1 MPVAARD
8 LDGLSSYSWAFNA
21 YVVTSLVGM
30 VLAGTHCDRHGPRL
44 SLTVGV
50 VVFAAGAALA
60 GLAPTMDLL
69 IAGRAVQGLGGG
81 AAIVAV
87 YVVMARAYDEA
98 LRPRAFTLL
107 SAAWVLPSIVGP
119 FVAGWLSDQV
129 TWRAVFLLVPAF
141 VLPPLIVLGSV
152 LPRLGG
158 GDPDAAGRRGRT
170 RAALVAALGL
180 ALLQDGLLRLGWW
193 GAVEGLVGAAVLV
206 PALRLLLPAGALR
219 LARGL
224 PTTVLMRGLLSGG
237 FFAAEVF
244 VPLALIQER
253 GVSTTQAGLV
263 LTAGAFGWLGGSLV
277 QGRLPGDR
285 DRSATVRIGSLLGLV
300 AVATLPLS
308 LLPGLPAGLA
318 MASWVVG
325 ATGMGLSFPS
335 IAVQTLRL
343 SPPEQQG
350 VNSSALQLADSTL
363 SVVAL
368 GITGAVYGAAAAA
381 GTVTAATFVTL
392 WGIAAAILLAAA
404 WAAGR
409 MRPVG

>member
-1 MPVAARD
+1 
-8 LDGLSSYSWAFNA
+8 
-21 YVVTSLVGM
+21 
-30 VLAGTHCDRHGPRL
+30 
-44 SLTVGV
+44 
-50 VVFAAGAALA
+50 
-60 GLAPTMDLL
+60 
-69 IAGRAVQGLGGG
+69 
-81 AAIVAV
+81 
-87 YVVMARAYDEA
+87 
-98 LRPRAFTLL
+98 
-107 SAAWVLPSIVGP
+107 
-119 FVAGWLSDQV
+119 
-129 TWRAVFLLVPAF
+129 
-141 VLPPLIVLGSV
+141 
-152 LPRLGG
+152 
-158 GDPDAAGRRGRT
+158 
-170 RAALVAALGL
+170 
-180 ALLQDGLLRLGWW
+180 
-193 GAVEGLVGAAVLV
+193 
-206 PALRLLLPAGALR
+206 
-219 LARGL
+219 
-224 PTTVLMRGLLSGG
+224 
-237 FFAAEVF
+237 
-244 VPLALIQER
+244 
-253 GVSTTQAGLV
+253 VSTTQAGLV